1 MNLPGFTAD
10 MSLYVSSQQYRTATA
25 VGSAS
30 SVLSITV
37 VDVWRRGSIASGNG
51 KSGPWLDE
59 FCARLTNATPA
70 LMSKS
75 LGKAVSKPT
84 SAILELSKG

>member
-1 MNLPGFTAD
+1 MPFVA
-10 MSLYVSSQQYRTATA
+10 
-25 VGSAS
+25 
-30 SVLSITV
+30 VLSITV
-37 VDVWRRGSIASGNG
+37 VDVWRKGSIASGNG
-51 KSGPWLDE
+51 KSERWLDE

-84 SAILELSKG
+84 SAIPGLSMG